1 MVRVRVRVAS
11 HTGSVRPDAAAKAI
25 SHAHL
30 VRVRFR

>member
-11 HTGSVRPDAAAKAI
+11 HTGSVRPDAAAKAS

-30 VRVRFR
+30 GGVRSR